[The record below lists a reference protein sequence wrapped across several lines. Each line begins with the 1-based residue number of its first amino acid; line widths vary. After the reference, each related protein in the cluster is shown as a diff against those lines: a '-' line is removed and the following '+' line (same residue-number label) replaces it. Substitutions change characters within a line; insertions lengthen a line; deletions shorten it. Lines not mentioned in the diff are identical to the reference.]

1 MWMFEGLLGKKVR
14 IVQTDGYAKFGLLER
29 EDDSFV
35 ILRFDDGRQDYIN
48 KTQIVSIGGV

>member
-1 MWMFEGLLGKKVR
+1 MFEGLLGKKVR